1 MALVRRANSKYW
13 YVQFQLKHQ
22 TIIRSTRTTDKRA
35 AERIAA
41 KIRAEA
47 HERIVLG
54 KKKRITLGEALERF
68 VQSKAGTPNHRNQVN
83 HAKQITKH
91 IKPTRQRRPIDAD

>member
-1 MALVRRANSKYW
+1 MTLVRRANSKHW

-22 TIIRSTRTTDKRA
+22 TVIRSTRTTDKRT
-35 AERIAA
+35 AERVAA

-54 KKKRITLGEALERF
+54 KKKQITLGEALQRF
-68 VQSKAGTPNHRNQVN
+68 IQTKAGTPNHRNQVN
-83 HAKQITKH
+83 LSGISASETNWM
-91 IKPTRQRRPIDAD
+91 T